1 MSRYTGPKA
10 RLCRR
15 EGVDLFG
22 RPKYAKILEKRPG
35 GPGMHSGTPK
45 KLSGYASQLREK
57 QKLRIMFG
65 LTEGK
70 LRRYVDQAL
79 RNKKGL
85 TSDNLMQ
92 QLELRLDNAIY
103 RAGLALTRFQARQMA
118 THGHFLIN
126 GRRVDVPSFELS
138 EGDKVELRPK
148 LKNSKLYPNVLEE
161 NKGYRPARWMNVNAK
176 NFSMEIT
183 GMPSGDD
190 FEKIIDTQKI
200 IEFYSR

>member
-35 GPGMHSGTPK
+35 GPGMHAGAPK
-45 KLSGYASQLREK
+45 KMSGYASQLREK

-70 LRRYVDQAL
+70 LRRYVDKAL
-79 RNKKGL
+79 RKQGL

-161 NKGYRPARWMNVNAK
+161 NKGYRPARWMSVNPK

-183 GMPSGDD
+183 GLPSGDD
-190 FEKIIDTQKI
+190 FEKIIDTSKI

>member
-35 GPGMHSGTPK
+35 GPGMHAGAPK
-45 KLSGYASQLREK
+45 KASGYATQLREK

-70 LRRYVDQAL
+70 LRRYLERAL
-79 RNKKGL
+79 RMKGI

-92 QLELRLDNAIY
+92 QLELRLDNVLY

-148 LKNSKLYPNVLEE
+148 LKNSKLYPSVLEE
-161 NKGYRPARWMNVNAK
+161 NKGYRPARWMNVNPK
-176 NFSMEIT
+176 NFSLEIT
-183 GMPSGDD
+183 GLPAGDD
-190 FEKIIDTQKI
+190 FEKIIDTSKI